1 MEKMNIEN
9 RYVKDRR
16 VHVERRLGTTPKG
29 YFVQERRTINDRR
42 SYLDRRL
49 EPWSWQF
56 EIPAFDKG
64 HILKK

>member
-1 MEKMNIEN
+1 MKKMNIDN

-16 VHVERRLGTTPKG
+16 VHVERRLGKTLNRYIG
-29 YFVQERRTINDRR
+29 QERRTINDRR

-56 EIPAFDKG
+56 EVPTKVNLSFKP
-64 HILKK
+64 

>member
-1 MEKMNIEN
+1 MDIEN

-16 VHVERRLGTTPKG
+16 VHVERRLGTTPKE
-29 YFVQERRTINDRR
+29 YFRKERRTIHDRR

-56 EIPAFDKG
+56 EIPTLDKG
-64 HILKK
+64 HTLKK

>member
-1 MEKMNIEN
+1 MKKMNIEN

-29 YFVQERRTINDRR
+29 YIVQERRTINDRR
-42 SYLDRRL
+42 SYHDRRL

-56 EIPAFDKG
+56 EAPTKVDLS
-64 HILKK
+64 LKP

>member
-1 MEKMNIEN
+1 MKKMNIEN

-16 VHVERRLGTTPKG
+16 VHVERRLGTTLKG
-29 YFVQERRTINDRR
+29 YMGQERRTLNDRR

-56 EIPAFDKG
+56 EVPTKVDLSFKP
-64 HILKK
+64 

>member
-1 MEKMNIEN
+1 MDFEN
-9 RYVKDRR
+9 RFVKDRR
-16 VHVERRLGTTPKG
+16 VHEERRLGTTPKG
-29 YFVQERRTINDRR
+29 YFRQERRTIIDRR

-64 HILKK
+64 HTLKK